1 MLESFLLLRH
11 TGDDWVPLFAIP
23 GVIAAFVASVW
34 LIISGIKRSIASR
47 PPSQPGIPRAA
58 SPDRVVR
65 WLARRPMP
73 SSQKH

>member
-11 TGDDWVPLFAIP
+11 AGDDWVPLFAIP

-34 LIISGIKRSIASR
+34 FIISGMKRSVASR
-47 PPSQPGIPRAA
+47 RPSQPAIPRAA

-65 WLARRPMP
+65 WLAGRPVP
-73 SSQKH
+73 SSEQR